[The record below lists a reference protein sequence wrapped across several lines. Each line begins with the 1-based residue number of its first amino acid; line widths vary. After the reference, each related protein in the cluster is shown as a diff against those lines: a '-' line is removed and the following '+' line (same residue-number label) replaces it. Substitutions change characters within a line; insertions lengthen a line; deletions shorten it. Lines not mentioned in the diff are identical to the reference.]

1 MHGGVEPLK
10 LLFYKVDLKEFQS
23 SVPEIKIIFSESLGI
38 TLLNHYRKTEQ
49 RTKTDKDWSSKVLAL
64 NITRKIFIWDVLF
77 LLDLQVFA
85 TSKWFCIW
93 NCRLNYS
100 IANISIQSRPFVDY
114 TRVLETRQ
122 N

>member
-10 LLFYKVDLKEFQS
+10 LLFYKLDLKEFQS

>member
-1 MHGGVEPLK
+1 MHGGVEPLRLLLYK
-10 LLFYKVDLKEFQS
+10 LDLKEFQS
-23 SVPEIKIIFSESLGI
+23 SVPEIKTIFSESLGI